1 MKQAHVGICSSLLL
15 VASLFCSHAARA
27 DLSSEKIRLDAP
39 SPEEMRERVAPS
51 EEKSVSNGLV
61 LSGTGTYAYV
71 GSSGSLGVD
80 FIQNNSFSRTTG
92 SLRLD
97 VWATSTPTTRGGGV
111 SGYKL
116 MSGPVMSQLLPRTQ
130 YSNVLQ
136 TATFLFPPNGIYY
149 ITLVLAEYDPSSNCA
164 SDGYCVSDSIP
175 FTNTA
180 TFGPTTPPPSYRSGI
195 STNSL
200 GARGTVTASAT
211 MYGGFELGARS
222 QVFILVRGNSLGSL
236 GVTQNYLDA
245 PRVRLYNQQGTDL
258 VSQGGLNGFNDCV
271 STNTATDLPI
281 INYYAQTRGAPVS
294 SRDSCYA
301 TTLNAG
307 AYTFTVTPSING
319 VTSNSEISAPS
330 SGEVLFEVLF
340 LN

>member
-1 MKQAHVGICSSLLL
+1 MNIAPAGGRASLLFVL
-15 VASLFCSHAARA
+15 SMLAVSAATADPSAQKISLDS
-27 DLSSEKIRLDAP
+27 P
-39 SPEEMRERVAPS
+39 PEEMHERTSSA
-51 EEKSVSNGLV
+51 EKSVANGLV
-61 LSGTGTYAYV
+61 LAGTGAYAYV

-80 FIQNNSFSRTTG
+80 FIQNNSFSRTSG

-97 VWATSTPTTRGGGV
+97 VWATIAPTTRGGGV

-116 MSGPVMSQLLPRTQ
+116 MSGPVMAPLTPRTQ
-130 YSNVLQ
+130 YSNVIQ
-136 TATFLFPPNGIYY
+136 TATFIAPPNGTYY
-149 ITLVLAEYDPSSNCA
+149 ITLVLAEYDPSSNC
-164 SDGYCVSDSIP
+164 STDGYCVSDSIP
-175 FTNTA
+175 FTSTA
-180 TFGPTTPPPSYRSGI
+180 TFGPSTPPPSYRAGI

-200 GARGTVTASAT
+200 GARGTVSSSAT

-236 GVTQNYLDA
+236 GVTQGFLDA
-245 PRVRLYNQQGTDL
+245 PRVRLYNQQGSDL
-258 VSQGGLNGFNDCV
+258 VSQGGLSGFNGCV
-271 STNTATDLPI
+271 STNTTTDLPI
-281 INYYAQTRGAPVS
+281 INYYAQVRGAPVN

-319 VTSNSEISAPS
+319 VTSNSAISAPS
-330 SGEVLFEVLF
+330 AGEVLFEVLF